1 MIVSPAPPAFAGQAL
16 TLSQNEKVR
25 VNCLS
30 PNGFILAG
38 ARHRLTVTAKPLVSS
53 AYPES
58 PRRANMRKTKIIVT
72 IGPSSND
79 EETLSRLI
87 ADGMDCARLN
97 FSHGTHEQHA
107 QVIERIRR
115 LSKQQNRTVGILQDL
130 GGIKL
135 RLGYLEEARPVNLG
149 DEVVITAGESS
160 REPGELPF
168 PQPGV
173 LRNLQVGN
181 FVFIADGTVQLEV
194 TEATPDRVY
203 CRALSSGV
211 VSSYKGVNLPGV
223 PIDEPVFTDKDKV
236 DLLFGVEQQVDWVA
250 VSFVRTAEDIH
261 YARRHLNAAGSKAL
275 VMAKLERG
283 EGIENID
290 SILPEVDS
298 VMVARGDLGVEIPM
312 ERVPRMQRLIVD
324 KANAAGKLAVIATQM
339 LRSMVISPTP
349 TRAEISDVSNAVL
362 EGTDAILLSDETAM
376 GQYPVEALRVAVST
390 INEAESED
398 LYPFYKNMGT
408 CDRTQAITAAAAGLV
423 RTLDSKPIVLTST
436 GRAALELA
444 RFRPANDILAFS
456 HDPSV
461 LRKLCLGWGIQPT
474 GVIPIQPDVA
484 ELVWQVLQSALDLG
498 AVTDQDVVT
507 IVHGFL
513 TGVSGTTNA
522 VQVLSMQEYLENV
535 RWPRTEEQ
543 VVGLRT

>member
-1 MIVSPAPPAFAGQAL
+1 
-16 TLSQNEKVR
+16 
-25 VNCLS
+25 
-30 PNGFILAG
+30 
-38 ARHRLTVTAKPLVSS
+38 
-53 AYPES
+53 
-58 PRRANMRKTKIIVT
+58 MRKTKIIVT

-87 ADGMDCARLN
+87 TDGMDCARLN
-97 FSHGTHEQHA
+97 FSHGTPAQHA
-107 QVIERIRR
+107 TVIERIRR
-115 LSKQQNRTVGILQDL
+115 LARGHNRTVGILQDL

-135 RLGYLEEARPVNLG
+135 RLGQLAEAQQLNVG
-149 DEVVITAGESS
+149 DEVVITSDVESS
-160 REPGELPF
+160 SPGVLPF
-168 PQPGV
+168 PQSGV
-173 LRNLQVGN
+173 IRSLQVGN

-194 TEATPDRVY
+194 TEATPDKAFCRV
-203 CRALSSGV
+203 LSSGV

-223 PIDEPVFTDKDKV
+223 AIDQPVFTEKDRR
-236 DLLFGVEQQVDWVA
+236 DLIFGVEQQVDWVA
-250 VSFVRTAEDIH
+250 VSFVRTAADIH
-261 YARRHLNAAGSKAL
+261 YARRHLNAAGSKAM

-283 EGIENID
+283 EGIDNLD
-290 SILPEVDS
+290 DILPEVDA

-312 ERVPRMQRLIVD
+312 EKVPRVQRLIVG
-324 KANAAGKLAVIATQM
+324 KANSAGKGVVIATQM

-349 TRAEISDVSNAVL
+349 TRAEVSDISNAVL

-376 GQYPVEALRVAVST
+376 GQYPVEALHVAVST
-390 INEAESED
+390 INETESED
-398 LYPFYKNMGT
+398 QYPYFKNMDT
-408 CDRTQAITAAAAGLV
+408 RDRTQAITSAAAGLV

-444 RFRPANDILAFS
+444 RFRPDNDILAFS
-456 HDPSV
+456 HDPAV

-484 ELVWQVLQSALDLG
+484 ELVYQVVQSALDLG
-498 AVTDQDVVT
+498 AVTENDVVT

-535 RWPRTEEQ
+535 GRPRAEQ
-543 VVGLRT
+543 MVGMRL

>member
-1 MIVSPAPPAFAGQAL
+1 
-16 TLSQNEKVR
+16 
-25 VNCLS
+25 
-30 PNGFILAG
+30 
-38 ARHRLTVTAKPLVSS
+38 
-53 AYPES
+53 
-58 PRRANMRKTKIIVT
+58 MRKTKIIVT

-79 EETLSRLI
+79 EETLGRLI

-97 FSHGTHEQHA
+97 FSHGTHEEHA
-107 QVIERIRR
+107 VVIERIRR
-115 LSKQQNRTVGILQDL
+115 LSKEHNRTVGVLQDL

-135 RLGYLEEARPVNLG
+135 RLGQLSEARQLNLG
-149 DEVVITAGESS
+149 DEVVITADDKSS
-160 REPGELPF
+160 THGVLPF

-194 TEATPDRVY
+194 TEATSNEVY

-223 PIDEPVFTDKDKV
+223 PIDQPVFTDKDKE
-236 DLLFGVEQQVDWVA
+236 DLAFGVEQQVDWVA
-250 VSFVRTAEDIH
+250 VSFVRTAADIH
-261 YARRHLNAAGSKAL
+261 YARRFLNAAGSKAL

-283 EGIENID
+283 EGIENLD
-290 SILPEVDS
+290 NILPEVDS

-312 ERVPRMQRLIVD
+312 ERVPRVQRHIVD
-324 KANAAGKLAVIATQM
+324 KANAAGKLVVIATQM

-349 TRAEISDVSNAVL
+349 TRAEVSDVSNAVL

-376 GQYPVEALRVAVST
+376 GQYPVDALRVAVST
-390 INEAESED
+390 INEAESEGM
-398 LYPFYKNMGT
+398 YPYYKEMET
-408 CDRTQAITAAAAGLV
+408 RDRTQAITAAAAGLV

-456 HDPSV
+456 HDPTV

-474 GVIPIQPDVA
+474 GVIPVQPDVA
-484 ELVWQVLQSALDLG
+484 ALVFEVLQSALDLG
-498 AVTDQDVVT
+498 AVSEQDVVT

-522 VQVLSMQEYLENV
+522 VQVLSLREYLENV
-535 RWPRTEEQ
+535 GWLRGTEQ
-543 VVGLRT
+543 VVGLRQ

>member
-1 MIVSPAPPAFAGQAL
+1 
-16 TLSQNEKVR
+16 
-25 VNCLS
+25 
-30 PNGFILAG
+30 
-38 ARHRLTVTAKPLVSS
+38 
-53 AYPES
+53 
-58 PRRANMRKTKIIVT
+58 MRKTKIIVT
-72 IGPSSND
+72 IGPSSSD

-87 ADGMDCARLN
+87 SDGMDCARLN
-97 FSHGTHEQHA
+97 FSHGTHAEHA
-107 QVIERIRR
+107 AVIERIRR
-115 LSKQQNRTVGILQDL
+115 LSRERNRTVGILQDL

-135 RLGYLEEARPVNLG
+135 RLGRLEEAYQINLG
-149 DEVVITAGESS
+149 DEVAMTAEGESG
-160 REPGELPF
+160 EPGALPF

-181 FVFIADGTVQLEV
+181 FVFIADGSVQLEV
-194 TEATPDRVY
+194 TEAAPSRVY

-223 PIDEPVFTDKDKV
+223 TIDQPVFTEKDKA

-312 ERVPRMQRLIVD
+312 ERVPRVQKLIVD

-349 TRAEISDVSNAVL
+349 TRAEVSDVSNAVL

-398 LYPFYKNMGT
+398 LYPFYKDMGT
-408 CDRTQAITAAAAGLV
+408 RDRTQAITAAAAGLV
-423 RTLDSKPIVLTST
+423 RTLRAKPIVLTST

-444 RFRPANDILAFS
+444 RFRPAGDILAFS

-498 AVTDQDVVT
+498 AVTEQDVVT

-522 VQVLSMQEYLENV
+522 VQVLSIQEYLENV
-535 RWPRTEEQ
+535 DIPRSSEQ
-543 VVGLRT
+543 VVGMRQ

>member
-1 MIVSPAPPAFAGQAL
+1 
-16 TLSQNEKVR
+16 
-25 VNCLS
+25 
-30 PNGFILAG
+30 
-38 ARHRLTVTAKPLVSS
+38 
-53 AYPES
+53 
-58 PRRANMRKTKIIVT
+58 MRKTKIIVT

-79 EETLSRLI
+79 EETLSRLV

-107 QVIERIRR
+107 TVIERIRR
-115 LSKQQNRTVGILQDL
+115 LAREQNRTVGILQDL

-135 RLGYLEEARPVNLG
+135 RLGQLGEAQQLNLG
-149 DEVVITAGESS
+149 DEVEINSDRESAT
-160 REPGELPF
+160 PGVLPF

-173 LRNLQVGN
+173 IRNLQVGD

-194 TEATPDRVY
+194 TEATPDRAF
-203 CRALSSGV
+203 CRVLSSGV

-223 PIDEPVFTDKDKV
+223 PIDQPVFTEKDRR
-236 DLLFGVEQQVDWVA
+236 DLIFGVEQQVDWVA

-261 YARRHLNAAGSKAL
+261 YARRHLNAAGSKAM

-283 EGIENID
+283 EGIDNLDE
-290 SILPEVDS
+290 ILPEVDA

-312 ERVPRMQRLIVD
+312 ERVPRVQRLIVD
-324 KANAAGKLAVIATQM
+324 KANAAGKGVVIATQM
-339 LRSMVISPTP
+339 LLSMVISPTP

-376 GQYPVEALRVAVST
+376 GQYPVDALRVAVST

-398 LYPFYKNMGT
+398 QYPYFKNMET
-408 CDRTQAITAAAAGLV
+408 RDRTQAITAAAAGLV
-423 RTLDSKPIVLTST
+423 RTLESKPIVLTST

-444 RFRPANDILAFS
+444 RFRPDNDILAFS
-456 HDPSV
+456 HDPAV

-484 ELVWQVLQSALDLG
+484 ELVYQVLQSALDLG
-498 AVTDQDVVT
+498 AVSANDVVT

-535 RWPRTEEQ
+535 GRHRSEQ
-543 VVGLRT
+543 EVGMRL

>member
-1 MIVSPAPPAFAGQAL
+1 
-16 TLSQNEKVR
+16 
-25 VNCLS
+25 
-30 PNGFILAG
+30 
-38 ARHRLTVTAKPLVSS
+38 
-53 AYPES
+53 
-58 PRRANMRKTKIIVT
+58 MRKTKIIVT
-72 IGPSSND
+72 IGPSSSD

-97 FSHGTHEQHA
+97 FSHGTHESHA
-107 QVIERIRR
+107 AVIERIRW
-115 LSKQQNRTVGILQDL
+115 LSKDHNRTVGILQDL

-135 RLGYLEEARPVNLG
+135 RLGHLAESRQLNLG
-149 DEVVITAGESS
+149 DEVVISADEESS
-160 REPGELPF
+160 SPEVLPF

-173 LRNLQVGN
+173 IQNLQVGN
-181 FVFIADGTVQLEV
+181 LVFISDGTVQLEV
-194 TEATPDRVY
+194 TEATPDRAY
-203 CRALSSGV
+203 CRVMSSGV
-211 VSSYKGVNLPGV
+211 VSSFKGVNLPGV
-223 PIDEPVFTDKDKV
+223 PIDQPVFTDKDKE
-236 DLLFGVEQQVDWVA
+236 DLIFGVEQQVDWVA
-250 VSFVRTAEDIH
+250 VSFVRTADDIH
-261 YARRHLNAAGSKAL
+261 YARRHLNAAGSKAF

-312 ERVPRMQRLIVD
+312 ERVPRVQRLIVD
-324 KANAAGKLAVIATQM
+324 KANAAGKGVVIATQM

-349 TRAEISDVSNAVL
+349 TRAEVSDVSNAVL

-398 LYPFYKNMGT
+398 QYPYFKNMGT
-408 CDRTQAITAAAAGLV
+408 SDRTQAITGAAAGLV

-474 GVIPIQPDVA
+474 GVIPVQPDVA
-484 ELVWQVLQSALDLG
+484 ELVFQVLQSALDLD
-498 AVTDQDVVT
+498 AVNEHDVVT

-535 RWPRTEEQ
+535 GRPRSEQ
-543 VVGLRT
+543 TVGLRM

>member
-1 MIVSPAPPAFAGQAL
+1 
-16 TLSQNEKVR
+16 
-25 VNCLS
+25 
-30 PNGFILAG
+30 
-38 ARHRLTVTAKPLVSS
+38 
-53 AYPES
+53 
-58 PRRANMRKTKIIVT
+58 MRKTKIIVT
-72 IGPSSND
+72 IGPSSSD

-115 LSKQQNRTVGILQDL
+115 LSKEHNRTVGILQDL

-135 RLGYLEEARPVNLG
+135 RLGHMEEARPVNLG
-149 DEVVITAGESS
+149 DEVVITSDETS

-181 FVFIADGTVQLEV
+181 FVFIADGTVRLEV
-194 TEATPDRVY
+194 TEATPSRVY

-223 PIDEPVFTDKDKV
+223 PIDQPVFTDKDRD

-250 VSFVRTAEDIH
+250 VSFVRTAQDIQF
-261 YARRHLNAAGSKAL
+261 ARRHLNAAGSKAL

-312 ERVPRMQRLIVD
+312 ERVPRVQRHIVD
-324 KANAAGKLAVIATQM
+324 KANAAGKGVVIATQM
-339 LRSMVISPTP
+339 LLSMVISPTP
-349 TRAEISDVSNAVL
+349 TRAEVSDVSNAVL
-362 EGTDAILLSDETAM
+362 EGADAILLSDETAM
-376 GQYPVEALRVAVST
+376 GQYPEEALRVAVST
-390 INEAESED
+390 INEAESEES
-398 LYPFYKNMGT
+398 YPYYKNMET
-408 CDRTQAITAAAAGLV
+408 RDRTQAITSAAAGLV

-456 HDPSV
+456 HDPTV

-474 GVIPIQPDVA
+474 GVIPVQPDVA

-535 RWPRTEEQ
+535 GLPRASEQ
-543 VVGLRT
+543 MVGLRQ

>member
-1 MIVSPAPPAFAGQAL
+1 
-16 TLSQNEKVR
+16 
-25 VNCLS
+25 
-30 PNGFILAG
+30 
-38 ARHRLTVTAKPLVSS
+38 
-53 AYPES
+53 
-58 PRRANMRKTKIIVT
+58 MRKTKIIVT

-97 FSHGTHEQHA
+97 FSHGTHEEHA
-107 QVIERIRR
+107 TAIERIRR
-115 LSKQQNRTVGILQDL
+115 LAKEQNRTVGVLQDL

-135 RLGYLEEARPVNLG
+135 RLGRLQENRQLNIG
-149 DEVVITAGESS
+149 DEVEMTADRESTT
-160 REPGELPF
+160 PGVLPF

-173 LRNLQVGN
+173 LRNLEVGN

-194 TEATPDRVY
+194 TEATPHRVY
-203 CRALSSGV
+203 CRVLSSGV

-223 PIDEPVFTDKDKV
+223 PIDQPVFTEKDKA

-261 YARRHLNAAGSKAL
+261 YARRYLNAAGSKAL

-283 EGIENID
+283 EGIDNLD

-312 ERVPRMQRLIVD
+312 ERVPRMQRLIVG
-324 KANAAGKLAVIATQM
+324 KANAAGKLVVIATQM
-339 LRSMVISPTP
+339 LRSMVMSPTP
-349 TRAEISDVSNAVL
+349 TRAEVSDVSNAVL

-376 GQYPVEALRVAVST
+376 GQYPVEALRMAVTT

-398 LYPFYKNMGT
+398 MYPYYNDLASH
-408 CDRTQAITAAAAGLV
+408 DRTQAITAAAAGLV
-423 RTLDSKPIVLTST
+423 RTLESKPIVLTST

-444 RFRPANDILAFS
+444 RYRPANDILAFS
-456 HDPSV
+456 HDPAV

-474 GVIPIQPDVA
+474 GVIPVQRDVA
-484 ELVWQVLQSALDLG
+484 ELVYQVLQSALDLG
-498 AVTDQDVVT
+498 AVSEDDVVT

-522 VQVLSMQEYLENV
+522 VQVLSIREYLENV
-535 RWPRTEEQ
+535 
-543 VVGLRT
+543 GSLRAERMAGARP

>member
-1 MIVSPAPPAFAGQAL
+1 
-16 TLSQNEKVR
+16 
-25 VNCLS
+25 
-30 PNGFILAG
+30 
-38 ARHRLTVTAKPLVSS
+38 
-53 AYPES
+53 
-58 PRRANMRKTKIIVT
+58 MRKTKIIVT
-72 IGPSSND
+72 IGPSSSD
-79 EETLSRLI
+79 EVTLSRLI
-87 ADGMDCARLN
+87 SDGMDCARLN

-107 QVIERIRR
+107 SVIEKIRR
-115 LSKQQNRTVGILQDL
+115 LARKHNRTVGILQDL

-135 RLGYLEEARPVNLG
+135 RLGHLSEARQLNLG
-149 DEVVITAGESS
+149 EEVLITADNESV
-160 REPGELPF
+160 EQKVLPF

-173 LRNLQVGN
+173 IGNLQVGN

-194 TEATPDRVY
+194 TEATAEGAY
-203 CRALSSGV
+203 CRVLSSGV

-223 PIDEPVFTDKDKV
+223 PIDQPVFTEKDKE
-236 DLLFGVEQQVDWVA
+236 DLLFGVDQQVDWVA
-250 VSFVRTAEDIH
+250 VSFVRTVDDIH
-261 YARRHLNAAGSKAL
+261 YARRYLNSAGSKAL

-283 EGIENID
+283 EGIDNLD

-312 ERVPRMQRLIVD
+312 ERVPRVQRLIVD
-324 KANAAGKLAVIATQM
+324 KANAAGKGVVIATQM

-349 TRAEISDVSNAVL
+349 TRAEVSDVSNAVL

-398 LYPFYKNMGT
+398 QYPYFKDMQPH
-408 CDRTQAITAAAAGLV
+408 DRTQAITGAAAGLV

-456 HDPSV
+456 HDPAV
-461 LRKLCLGWGIQPT
+461 LRRLCLGWGIQPT
-474 GVIPIQPDVA
+474 GVIPVQPDVA
-484 ELVWQVLQSALDLG
+484 ELVYQVVQSALDLG
-498 AVTDQDVVT
+498 AVNENDVVT

-522 VQVLSMQEYLENV
+522 VQVLSMKEYLENV
-535 RWPRTEEQ
+535 GRPRSEQ
-543 VVGLRT
+543 VAGTRL

>member
-1 MIVSPAPPAFAGQAL
+1 
-16 TLSQNEKVR
+16 
-25 VNCLS
+25 
-30 PNGFILAG
+30 
-38 ARHRLTVTAKPLVSS
+38 
-53 AYPES
+53 
-58 PRRANMRKTKIIVT
+58 MRKTKIIVT
-72 IGPSSND
+72 IGPSSSD

-115 LSKQQNRTVGILQDL
+115 LSKEHNRTVGILQDL

-135 RLGYLEEARPVNLG
+135 RLGQMEEARPVNLG
-149 DEVVITAGESS
+149 DEVVITSDETS

-181 FVFIADGTVQLEV
+181 FVFIADGTVRLEV
-194 TEATPDRVY
+194 TEATPSRVY

-223 PIDEPVFTDKDKV
+223 PIDQPVFTDKDRD

-250 VSFVRTAEDIH
+250 VSFVRTAQDIQF
-261 YARRHLNAAGSKAL
+261 ARRHLNAAGSKAL

-312 ERVPRMQRLIVD
+312 ERVPRVQRHIVD
-324 KANAAGKLAVIATQM
+324 KANAAGKGVVIATQM
-339 LRSMVISPTP
+339 LLSMVISPTP
-349 TRAEISDVSNAVL
+349 TRAEVSDVSNAVL
-362 EGTDAILLSDETAM
+362 EGADAILLSDETAM
-376 GQYPVEALRVAVST
+376 GQYPEEALRVAVST
-390 INEAESED
+390 INEAESEES
-398 LYPFYKNMGT
+398 YPYYKNMET
-408 CDRTQAITAAAAGLV
+408 RDRTQAITSAAAGLV

-456 HDPSV
+456 HDPTV

-474 GVIPIQPDVA
+474 GVIPVQPDVA

-535 RWPRTEEQ
+535 GLPRASEQ
-543 VVGLRT
+543 MVGLRQ

>member
-1 MIVSPAPPAFAGQAL
+1 
-16 TLSQNEKVR
+16 
-25 VNCLS
+25 
-30 PNGFILAG
+30 
-38 ARHRLTVTAKPLVSS
+38 
-53 AYPES
+53 
-58 PRRANMRKTKIIVT
+58 MRKTKIIVT
-72 IGPSSND
+72 IGPSSSD

-87 ADGMDCARLN
+87 SDGMDCARLN

-115 LSKQQNRTVGILQDL
+115 LSKEHNRTVGILQDL

-135 RLGYLEEARPVNLG
+135 RLGHLEEARPVNLG
-149 DEVVITAGESS
+149 DEVVITADTES
-160 REPGELPF
+160 REPGVLPF

-181 FVFIADGTVQLEV
+181 FVFVADGSVRLEV
-194 TEATPDRVY
+194 TEATPSRVY

-223 PIDEPVFTDKDKV
+223 PIDQPVFTDKDKA

-261 YARRHLNAAGSKAL
+261 YARRHLNAAGSKAM

-312 ERVPRMQRLIVD
+312 ERVPRVQRHIVD
-324 KANAAGKLAVIATQM
+324 KANAAGKGVVIATQM
-339 LRSMVISPTP
+339 LLSMVISPTP
-349 TRAEISDVSNAVL
+349 TRAEVSDVSNAVL
-362 EGTDAILLSDETAM
+362 EGADAILLSDETAM
-376 GQYPVEALRVAVST
+376 GQYPEEALRVAVST

-398 LYPFYKNMGT
+398 AYPYYKNMET
-408 CDRTQAITAAAAGLV
+408 RDRTQAITSAAAGLV

-456 HDPSV
+456 HDPTV

-474 GVIPIQPDVA
+474 GVIPVQPDVA

-535 RWPRTEEQ
+535 GLPRASEQ
-543 VVGLRT
+543 MVGLRQ

>member
-1 MIVSPAPPAFAGQAL
+1 
-16 TLSQNEKVR
+16 
-25 VNCLS
+25 
-30 PNGFILAG
+30 
-38 ARHRLTVTAKPLVSS
+38 
-53 AYPES
+53 
-58 PRRANMRKTKIIVT
+58 MRKTKIIVT
-72 IGPSSND
+72 IGPSSSD

-115 LSKQQNRTVGILQDL
+115 LSKEHNRTVGILQDL

-135 RLGYLEEARPVNLG
+135 RLGHMEEARPVNLG
-149 DEVVITAGESS
+149 DEVVITSDETS

-181 FVFIADGTVQLEV
+181 FVFIADGTVRLEV
-194 TEATPDRVY
+194 TEATPSRVY

-223 PIDEPVFTDKDKV
+223 PIDQPVFTDKDRD

-250 VSFVRTAEDIH
+250 VSFVRTAQDIQF
-261 YARRHLNAAGSKAL
+261 ARRHLNAAGSKAL

-312 ERVPRMQRLIVD
+312 ERVPRVQRHIVD
-324 KANAAGKLAVIATQM
+324 KANAAGKGVVIATQM
-339 LRSMVISPTP
+339 LLSMVISPTP
-349 TRAEISDVSNAVL
+349 TRAEVSDVSNAVL
-362 EGTDAILLSDETAM
+362 EGADAILLSDETAM
-376 GQYPVEALRVAVST
+376 GQYPEEALRVAVST
-390 INEAESED
+390 INEAESAES
-398 LYPFYKNMGT
+398 YPYYKNMET
-408 CDRTQAITAAAAGLV
+408 RDRTQAITSAAAGLV

-456 HDPSV
+456 HDPTV

-474 GVIPIQPDVA
+474 GVIPVQPDVA

-535 RWPRTEEQ
+535 GLPRASEQ
-543 VVGLRT
+543 MVGLRQ

>member
-1 MIVSPAPPAFAGQAL
+1 
-16 TLSQNEKVR
+16 
-25 VNCLS
+25 
-30 PNGFILAG
+30 
-38 ARHRLTVTAKPLVSS
+38 
-53 AYPES
+53 
-58 PRRANMRKTKIIVT
+58 MRKTKIIVT

-97 FSHGTHEQHA
+97 FSHGTHEEHA
-107 QVIERIRR
+107 TAIERIRR
-115 LSKQQNRTVGILQDL
+115 LAKEQNRTVGVLQDL

-135 RLGYLEEARPVNLG
+135 RLGRLKENRQLNIG
-149 DEVVITAGESS
+149 DEVEMTADRESTT
-160 REPGELPF
+160 PGVLPF

-173 LRNLQVGN
+173 LRNLEVGN

-194 TEATPDRVY
+194 TEATPHRVY
-203 CRALSSGV
+203 CRVLSSGV

-223 PIDEPVFTDKDKV
+223 PIDQPVFTEKDKA

-261 YARRHLNAAGSKAL
+261 YARRYLNAAGSKAL

-283 EGIENID
+283 EGIDNLD

-312 ERVPRMQRLIVD
+312 ERVPRMQRLIVG
-324 KANAAGKLAVIATQM
+324 KANAAGKLVVIATQM
-339 LRSMVISPTP
+339 LRSMVMSPTP
-349 TRAEISDVSNAVL
+349 TRAEVSDVSNAVL

-376 GQYPVEALRVAVST
+376 GQYPVEALRMAVTT

-398 LYPFYKNMGT
+398 MYPYYNDLASH
-408 CDRTQAITAAAAGLV
+408 DRTQAITAAAAGLV
-423 RTLDSKPIVLTST
+423 RTLESKPIVLTST

-444 RFRPANDILAFS
+444 RYRPANDILAFS
-456 HDPSV
+456 HDPAV

-474 GVIPIQPDVA
+474 GVIPVQRDVA
-484 ELVWQVLQSALDLG
+484 ELVYQVLQSALDLG
-498 AVTDQDVVT
+498 AVSEDDVVT

-522 VQVLSMQEYLENV
+522 VQVLSIREYLENV
-535 RWPRTEEQ
+535 GW
-543 VVGLRT
+543 LRAERMAGARP